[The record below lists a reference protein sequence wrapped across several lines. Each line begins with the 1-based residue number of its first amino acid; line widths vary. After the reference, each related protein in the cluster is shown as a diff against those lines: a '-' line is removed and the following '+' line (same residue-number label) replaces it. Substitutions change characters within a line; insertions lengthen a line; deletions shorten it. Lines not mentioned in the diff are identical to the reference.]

1 MTSMYHSTRNADA
14 CVSAKRAVLNGL
26 ASDGGLYVTDALGET
41 KIDLERV
48 VANTYRENAA
58 YILGTLLD
66 DYSAEEIESC
76 VEAAYKGTFETDG
89 VAPVVKVGDAFVLE
103 LFRGP
108 TSAFKDVALQ
118 MLPQLR
124 MPSCARRGRKN
135 HDSRRNER
143 RYRQGCFGWFREYV
157 RAGHYRVLPA

>member
-48 VANTYRENAA
+48 MTNTYRENAA

-76 VEAAYKGTFETDG
+76 VEAAYKCTF
-89 VAPVVKVGDAFVLE
+89 
-103 LFRGP
+103 
-108 TSAFKDVALQ
+108 
-118 MLPQLR
+118 
-124 MPSCARRGRKN
+124 
-135 HDSRRNER
+135 
-143 RYRQGCFGWFREYV
+143 
-157 RAGHYRVLPA
+157 

>member
-1 MTSMYHSTRNADA
+1 MLERIQPNERAAYDFDVPQHSKRRCMRVCET
-14 CVSAKRAVLNGL
+14 RAVLNGL

-48 VANTYRENAA
+48 VTNTYRENAA

-76 VEAAYKGTFETDG
+76 VEAAYKGTFETDD

-108 TSAFKDVALQ
+108 TQVPSK
-118 MLPQLR
+118 ML
-124 MPSCARRGRKN
+124 
-135 HDSRRNER
+135 
-143 RYRQGCFGWFREYV
+143 RYRCF
-157 RAGHYRVLPA
+157 LSS